1 MTTGVSWLRPNSVS
15 KCVSADRSIV
25 DRALTAS
32 VILLAV
38 FSPSRT
44 SSQSLAVL
52 LYKYNPVIDFF
63 DLNMLLYLTAKSGRG
78 VEDPKLFGQLF
89 TDSRSPAFV
98 DIRFHPTHDYLST
111 MLQSL

>member
-1 MTTGVSWLRPNSVS
+1 M
-15 KCVSADRSIV
+15 ADRSIV

-98 DIRFHPTHDYLST
+98 DIRFDS
-111 MLQSL
+111 